1 MKNGKHKALINDD
14 RKEKTQIQTTG
25 PFCQRDDQAE
35 IGDWW
40 QEWLGDKAI
49 KNHHISH
56 SYFGD
61 KDIRHHIRIFWEN
74 TESFLLPSLQITQ
87 TNRLKLPDSANKWL
101 RMPELLQSGGRRWI
115 LRRTNSCLGMVSTTN
130 SPRPLV
136 FHEDCLA
143 PKDCV
148 LVGGH

>member
-1 MKNGKHKALINDD
+1 MRIEKKRHKHKRPALSA
-14 RKEKTQIQTTG
+14 RETTRLRQG
-25 PFCQRDDQAE
+25 TDCLVARVVRRQSHQKLSHIPF
-35 IGDWW
+35 
-40 QEWLGDKAI
+40 L
-49 KNHHISH
+49 
-56 SYFGD
+56 FGD
-61 KDIRHHIRIFWEN
+61 KDIRHHIRICWEN

-130 SPRPLV
+130 SFRPLV